1 MNHILRRPLALLLLL
16 AIATTTTAFTT
27 PTSSL
32 SPRTKTHL
40 WAQPKNTP
48 YDTSYKSKPPVFNK
62 STQLWEPSSQT
73 EPPPYGPFGS
83 FLRGGPPPFLVRLL
97 NEEQYEQAVFKYM
110 AQTSCS
116 RAEAMGNMDAFFANA
131 ADWAYQKQEE
141 ANGRPKVD
149 YTQLKPA
156 QAIKVITWAAFV
168 TPLLIRCTYLI
179 GFTDKGWGI
188 TVDDIFHL

>member
-1 MNHILRRPLALLLLL
+1 
-16 AIATTTTAFTT
+16 
-27 PTSSL
+27 
-32 SPRTKTHL
+32 
-40 WAQPKNTP
+40 
-48 YDTSYKSKPPVFNK
+48 
-62 STQLWEPSSQT
+62 
-73 EPPPYGPFGS
+73 
-83 FLRGGPPPFLVRLL
+83 
-97 NEEQYEQAVFKYM
+97 
-110 AQTSCS
+110 
-116 RAEAMGNMDAFFANA
+116 MGNMDAFFANA